1 MLSTAPVAYV
11 SDTVDDGKRAQ
22 AIALLRTGGDV
33 GFLIG
38 AAGMGALADWT
49 GMDGAMQTSAGV
61 LLTAT
66 GWFATRQLLNAKA
79 KQ

>member
-1 MLSTAPVAYV
+1 VAYV

-22 AIALLRTGGDV
+22 AICFAANWGDI

-49 GMDGAMQTSAGV
+49 GMDGWSDANQYLDGV
-61 LLTAT
+61 E
-66 GWFATRQLLNAKA
+66 TRQLLNARA

>member
-1 MLSTAPVAYV
+1 MM
-11 SDTVDDGKRAQ
+11 GNEHKQ
-22 AIALLRTGGDV
+22 FALLRTGGDI

-49 GMDGAMQTSAGV
+49 GMDGWSDANQYLDGV
-61 LLTAT
+61 
-66 GWFATRQLLNAKA
+66 ATRQLLNARA